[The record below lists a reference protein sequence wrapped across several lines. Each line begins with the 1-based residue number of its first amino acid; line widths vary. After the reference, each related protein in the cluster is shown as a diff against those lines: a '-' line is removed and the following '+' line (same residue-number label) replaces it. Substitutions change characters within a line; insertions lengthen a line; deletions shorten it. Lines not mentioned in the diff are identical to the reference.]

1 VSKVDPRKLKDQAAK
16 AVEKRSYDKA
26 AELYLQIA
34 QLEPDEAD
42 WRQRAGEALRKTED
56 HAGAAAQFMLAAEGY
71 AKAGFLLKAIAV
83 CKVVLQIDPA
93 HTATQ
98 DMLSSLYAQRDSR
111 APAGQVSLRPAP
123 ILARSLS
130 GQLEV
135 ITPSATPPPPARP
148 APPPMPPPE
157 PKTAAAG
164 GAPISDELALL
175 DEIDLSATP
184 TLPVGAPME
193 VVPLA
198 TVLNGKKSGQ
208 FRVVLPEELDDGGEI
223 DLEAAAYEISLA
235 DVIIDEAPPAADP
248 MSLRVTPP
256 PTPPPAPPPAPAV
269 PLARLDDDLDFSGLV
284 QDTAPPP
291 PAAPPPVE
299 SSGPPPAAVLPR
311 IPLLSSLTADRLRHV
326 IERVEV
332 RELPAGHEVVR
343 QGERGGSLFIIV
355 TGRVRIQ
362 VGARV
367 VATMRDG
374 DFFGEQAILTDFP
387 RTATVVTEEPTQLLE
402 LSRALVSELV
412 AGSPDVLRT
421 LLRFFRDRL
430 LERLLGTSA
439 LFASLSPDD
448 AKALSE
454 RFVFLE
460 LEPKMRVVK
469 EGERAPGLFLLLCGE
484 VHVVKGQAK
493 LAVLAPGDV
502 FGEMSLLAGGVA
514 MANIV
519 TASKCW
525 ALELPRKDFQEIM
538 VSYPQVLAYVSE
550 LAEKRAAD
558 NDRIELL

>member
-16 AVEKRSYDKA
+16 AVEKRNYDKA

-34 QLEPDEAD
+34 QLEPDDAD
-42 WRQRAGEALRKTED
+42 WRQRAGEALRKTDD
-56 HAGAAAQFMLAAEGY
+56 HAAAAAQFVLAAEGY

-83 CKVVLQIDPA
+83 CKVVLQIDPR
-93 HTATQ
+93 HDATQ
-98 DMLSSLYAQRDSR
+98 HMLTSLYAQRDFRTPS
-111 APAGQVSLRPAP
+111 GQVALRPAP
-123 ILARSLS
+123 VIGRSLS

-135 ITPSATPPPPARP
+135 IAPSA
-148 APPPMPPPE
+148 APPPVRPSPPPLPPDPE

-164 GAPISDELALL
+164 GAPMGAELALL
-175 DEIDLSATP
+175 DEIDLSAGRTIP
-184 TLPVGAPME
+184 AGAPME

-208 FRVVLPEELDDGGEI
+208 FRVVLPEELDDGDIDI
-223 DLEAAAYEISLA
+223 DLEASAYEISLDDILID
-235 DVIIDEAPPAADP
+235 DVAPAADP
-248 MSLRVTPP
+248 MALRVAP
-256 PTPPPAPPPAPAV
+256 PPPAASPV
-269 PLARLDDDLDFSGLV
+269 PKVALARLDDDLDFSGLV
-284 QDTAPPP
+284 ADTAPPP
-291 PAAPPPVE
+291 AAAPPT
-299 SSGPPPAAVLPR
+299 VLPR
-311 IPLLSSLTADRLRHV
+311 IPLLSSLTPDRLRHV

-332 RELPAGHEVVR
+332 RDLPSGHEVVR

-367 VATMRDG
+367 VASMRDG

-387 RTATVVTEEPTQLLE
+387 RTATVTTEEPTQLLE

-430 LERLLGTSA
+430 LERLLGSSA
-439 LFASLSPDD
+439 LFASLSPED
-448 AKALSE
+448 AKALAE

-484 VHVVKGQAK
+484 VHVVKGQVK
-493 LAVLAPGDV
+493 LAALAPGDV

-514 MANIV
+514 MANII

-558 NDRIELL
+558 NDRLEILF